1 MFEAEC
7 AHLWSIRTAAL
18 LAFWVAGSC
27 LAGDAVFSNDGQRVY
42 AIGNG
47 DNKQVLREINLTE
60 QTSRT
65 ISLSQLPS
73 QQPLLGITRSDGDKL
88 FCVTE
93 KNIWTFDPG
102 SNRLTKVCGA
112 PKGGWYWR
120 IAYDPQSHTIVIT
133 GTGERGQ
140 RKRACDSDCG

>member
-1 MFEAEC
+1 MKTLVPPVPGGGTAKRLTRLLLVR
-7 AHLWSIRTAAL
+7 AAAAL
-18 LAFWVAGSC
+18 LAFWIAGSC
-27 LAGDAVFSNDGQRVY
+27 LASDAVFSNDGQRVY

-73 QQPLLGITRSDGDKL
+73 QQPLLGITRSDANRL

-93 KNIWTFDPG
+93 RHLWT
-102 SNRLTKVCGA
+102 LA
-112 PKGGWYWR
+112 
-120 IAYDPQSHTIVIT
+120 
-133 GTGERGQ
+133 
-140 RKRACDSDCG
+140 ACS

>member
-1 MFEAEC
+1 MKTLVLPVPGGTATKRLTRLLFVRA
-7 AHLWSIRTAAL
+7 AAAL

-42 AIGNG
+42 AIGNA

-73 QQPLLGITRSDGDKL
+73 QQPLLVLPDQM
-88 FCVTE
+88 VTSCSVSQ
-93 KNIWTFDPG
+93 KRTSG
-102 SNRLTKVCGA
+102 LLTPVV
-112 PKGGWYWR
+112 
-120 IAYDPQSHTIVIT
+120 IA
-133 GTGERGQ
+133 
-140 RKRACDSDCG
+140 

>member
-1 MFEAEC
+1 MNQYMFEAEC

-73 QQPLLGITRSDGDKL
+73 QQPLL
-88 FCVTE
+88 V
-93 KNIWTFDPG
+93 
-102 SNRLTKVCGA
+102 V
-112 PKGGWYWR
+112 
-120 IAYDPQSHTIVIT
+120 IA
-133 GTGERGQ
+133 
-140 RKRACDSDCG
+140 

>member
-1 MFEAEC
+1 MHYDTFEGGTAKRLTRLLLVR
-7 AHLWSIRTAAL
+7 AAAAL
-18 LAFWVAGSC
+18 LAFWIAGSC
-27 LAGDAVFSNDGQRVY
+27 LASDAVFSNDGQRVY

-47 DNKQVLREINLTE
+47 DNKQVLREINLTK

-93 KNIWTFDPG
+93 KNIWTFVSG
-102 SNRLTKVCGA
+102 SICLNKVFGS
-112 PKGGWYWR
+112 PMGGRYWH
-120 IAYDPQSHTIVIT
+120 IAY
-133 GTGERGQ
+133 
-140 RKRACDSDCG
+140 